1 MVLEDIIPGVVA
13 ERKPWEMLPIAFLY
27 ATAAIFLSQWIFPAY
42 AAIVAVFLTTI
53 ASLPLM
59 INVLNIEKD
68 KEEGV
73 HAYIKD
79 MFVSMFDKKGTR
91 GKILEFFVFLF
102 LGLTLATTFWFVVLP
117 QDLAQNLFY
126 IQINTIR
133 DINIDLSGASVLQAY
148 FSKIMLNNIKVL
160 TFTILFSLIYG
171 AGAIFILA
179 WNASVIGV
187 AMGSSIKNAAIHYT
201 EQIGLPYIAGYST
214 AVTVGLL
221 RYLIHGIPEIMA
233 YFVGALAG
241 GMISLAIIKREY
253 ESPKFKE
260 SLKHIVGLLIF
271 AIALLLVAAL
281 IEINISPLIPL
292 HR

>member
-1 MVLEDIIPGVVA
+1 MVLEDIIPGAIA

-68 KEEGV
+68 KEEGI
-73 HAYIKD
+73 HEYLKD
-79 MFVSMFDKKGTR
+79 MLTAMFDKKDTR
-91 GKILEFFVFLF
+91 GKLLEFFVFLF
-102 LGLTLATTFWFVVLP
+102 LGLTFATTFWFVVLP

-133 DINIDLSGASVLQAY
+133 DINIDLSGASILQVY
-148 FSKIMLNNIKVL
+148 FSKVMLNNIKVL

-187 AMGSSIKNAAIHYT
+187 AIGISIKNAAIHYT
-201 EQIGLPYIAGYST
+201 EQVGLPSIAGYST
-214 AVTVGLL
+214 AITVGLS

-233 YFVGALAG
+233 YFIGALAG

-260 SLKHIVGLLIF
+260 SLKHIIGLLIF
-271 AIALLLVAAL
+271 AIVLLLVAAL